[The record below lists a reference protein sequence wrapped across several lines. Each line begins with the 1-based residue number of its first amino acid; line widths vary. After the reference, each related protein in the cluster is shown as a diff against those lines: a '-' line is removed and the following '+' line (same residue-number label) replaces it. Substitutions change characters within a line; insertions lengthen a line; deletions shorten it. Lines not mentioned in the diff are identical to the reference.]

1 MAKRRIIAH
10 VLARVCFP
18 YNRFCGF
25 IRAQRVK
32 SRRCFIQIER
42 LTLLNHVSRDRPP
55 ICGVF
60 DHEDGFRFI

>member
-10 VLARVCFP
+10 VLARVCSP

-42 LTLLNHVSRDRPP
+42 LILFKSREPRSATDLR
-55 ICGVF
+55 
-60 DHEDGFRFI
+60 RF

>member
-1 MAKRRIIAH
+1 MAKRRIVAH

-42 LTLLNHVSRDRPP
+42 LILFKSREPRSATDLR
-55 ICGVF
+55 
-60 DHEDGFRFI
+60 RF

>member
-25 IRAQRVK
+25 ILVQRVK

-42 LTLLNHVSRDRPP
+42 LTLFKSREPRSATDLR
-55 ICGVF
+55 
-60 DHEDGFRFI
+60 RF